1 MKREMILPFAI
12 LAIAIGTGAGLA
24 QQSDQPVFPSAAD
37 AGRSLFQAVQDNN
50 EAAVNQILG
59 GSTDLTSSHDGG
71 QDKTD
76 REVFVQKY
84 QEMHR
89 QHRERDGSV
98 TLYIG
103 AENWPFPIPIVE
115 KNGAWRFDA
124 DAGQQEVR
132 FRRIGE
138 NELTVISVCRGF
150 ASEKRAP
157 ADAANSV
164 ALHGY
169 YFRVLAPHQNKA
181 AGGFVLVA
189 YPAEYRSS
197 GVMTF
202 VVTQKGEVFE
212 KDLGANTSAL
222 AGAMASFHK
231 DATWRA
237 ASE

>member
-1 MKREMILPFAI
+1 MKREMILPFAT
-12 LAIAIGTGAGLA
+12 LAISIGTGAGLA
-24 QQSDQPVFPSAAD
+24 QPSAQPVFPSAAD
-37 AGRSLFQAVQDNN
+37 AGQSLFQAVQDNN
-50 EAAVNQILG
+50 EAAVKQILG
-59 GSTDLTSSHDGG
+59 GSTDLTSSHDDG
-71 QDKTD
+71 QDKAD

-89 QHRERDGSV
+89 LHREPDGSV

-124 DAGQQEVR
+124 DAGQHEVR

-138 NELTVISVCRGF
+138 NELTAISVCREF
-150 ASEKRAP
+150 TSEKRDRT
-157 ADAANSV
+157 DAANPR

-169 YFRVLAPHQNKA
+169 YFRVLAPTKT
-181 AGGFVLVA
+181 AGGFALVA

-202 VVTQKGEVFE
+202 VVTEKGEVYE
-212 KDLGANTSAL
+212 KDLGANTAAL

-237 ASE
+237 VVD

>member
-1 MKREMILPFAI
+1 MKRQMILPFAI
-12 LAIAIGTGAGLA
+12 LTIAIGTDAGLA
-24 QQSDQPVFPSAAD
+24 QQSEQPVFPSAAD
-37 AGRSLFQAVQDNN
+37 AGRSLFEAVRYNN

-71 QDKTD
+71 QDKAD

-89 QHRERDGSV
+89 LHRERDGSV

-138 NELTVISVCRGF
+138 NELTVISVCREF
-150 ASEKRAP
+150 ASGKRDR

-164 ALHGY
+164 GFAL
-169 YFRVLAPHQNKA
+169 
-181 AGGFVLVA
+181 
-189 YPAEYRSS
+189 
-197 GVMTF
+197 
-202 VVTQKGEVFE
+202 VT
-212 KDLGANTSAL
+212 TSACWRL
-222 AGAMASFHK
+222 TRSCGRIRPGRLPGGISVVWRDDVRRHREGRGVSKGPGRQYFGARRRNGIVSQRRYVA
-231 DATWRA
+231 RCQ
-237 ASE
+237 

>member
-1 MKREMILPFAI
+1 MKQTMMIPVAI
-12 LAIAIGTGAGLA
+12 LAISIGTGAAMAQPSAQLA
-24 QQSDQPVFPSAAD
+24 FPSAAE
-37 AGRSLFQAVQDNN
+37 AGQSLFQAVQDNN
-50 EAAVNQILG
+50 EAAINKILG
-59 GSTDLTSSHDGG
+59 GSTDLASSHDDS
-71 QDKTD
+71 QDKAD

-89 QHRERDGSV
+89 LHRERDASV

-115 KNGAWRFDA
+115 KNGAWLFDA

-138 NELTVISVCRGF
+138 NEFTAISVCHEF
-150 ASEKRAP
+150 ASQKRDRT
-157 ADAANSV
+157 DAANPV

-169 YFRVLAPHQNKA
+169 YFRVVAPHQAKV
-181 AGGFVLVA
+181 AGGFAMVA

-202 VVTQKGEVFE
+202 VVTEKGDVYE
-212 KDLGANTSAL
+212 KDLGANTAAL
-222 AGAMASFHK
+222 AGAIASFHK

-237 ASE
+237 FRE

>member
-1 MKREMILPFAI
+1 MKREMMIPFAI
-12 LAIAIGTGAGLA
+12 LAISIGTGAVMA
-24 QQSDQPVFPSAAD
+24 QPSAQPAFPSAAD
-37 AGRSLFQAVQDNN
+37 AGQSLFQAVQDNN
-50 EAAVNQILG
+50 EAAINRILG
-59 GSTDLTSSHDGG
+59 GSTDLTSSHDDS
-71 QDKTD
+71 QDKAD

-89 QHRERDGSV
+89 LHRERNGST

-138 NELTVISVCRGF
+138 NEFTAVSVCHEF
-150 ASEKRAP
+150 ASQRRDRT
-157 ADAANSV
+157 DAANPA

-169 YFRVLAPHQNKA
+169 HFRVLPPQTNA
-181 AGGFVLVA
+181 AVGFAVVA

-202 VVTQKGEVFE
+202 VVTEKGKVYE
-212 KDLGANTSAL
+212 KDLGPDTAAL

-237 ASE
+237 AVE